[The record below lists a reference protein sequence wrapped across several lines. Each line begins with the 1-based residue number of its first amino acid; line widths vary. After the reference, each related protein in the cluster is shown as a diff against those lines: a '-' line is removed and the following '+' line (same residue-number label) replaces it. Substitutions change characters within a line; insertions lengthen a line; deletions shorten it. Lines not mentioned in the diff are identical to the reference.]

1 VTSEALPPWVMTG
14 APLVL
19 FVFGLGFLAANIKL
33 IVDLV
38 RFQTRKR
45 TALLVWEAPKPRF
58 YAFNL
63 ALGVACGVL
72 LAVEMFMLKRPIRD
86 LFGETMMF
94 IYYGYTFPLST
105 RISRGFYRDGVW
117 SDSGFMRWARIAAV
131 SWKDTHADAVPE
143 TAQPRGTMT
152 LVLISSVRSLARRLT
167 VPGPVYG
174 QARRVLLD
182 RIKAHD
188 IHIGGTGLDLG
199 SRGETDGI

>member
-1 VTSEALPPWVMTG
+1 VTQEALPPWVMTG

-19 FVFGLGFLAANIKL
+19 FVFGLGFLAANVKL

-72 LAVEMFMLKRPIRD
+72 LAVEVFMLKRPIRD
-86 LFGETMMF
+86 LFGEAMMF
-94 IYYGYTFPLST
+94 IYYGYAFPLST

-131 SWKDTHADAVPE
+131 SWKEAQAEAVPE
-143 TAQPRGTMT
+143 TSQPRGTMT